1 MSCGVQALLGKVAR
15 ERGPVLKRPDLPMS
29 QAHPSA
35 LGGAKPQN
43 CQCGLVL
50 SLPKTWA
57 ISQKKS
63 GERSVQ
69 LCDRPVMF

>member
-35 LGGAKPQN
+35 LGGGKATKLPMRIGVKSAKDV
-43 CQCGLVL
+43 GHK
-50 SLPKTWA
+50 PKKEW
-57 ISQKKS
+57 
-63 GERSVQ
+63 
-69 LCDRPVMF
+69 